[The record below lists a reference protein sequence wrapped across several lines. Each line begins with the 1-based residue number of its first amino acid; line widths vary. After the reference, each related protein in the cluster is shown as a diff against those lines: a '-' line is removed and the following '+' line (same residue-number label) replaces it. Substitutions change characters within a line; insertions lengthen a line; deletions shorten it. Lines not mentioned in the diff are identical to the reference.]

1 MVGYLAYSSYRLD
14 SLPCVNMSHS
24 LVRTRLA
31 CYNLI
36 MILVQNLKYL
46 FGAQDT
52 QRCCPD
58 LDNNLTARICNALA
72 TFFPK
77 DNISYVPSRRISL
90 HSLGHYWKG
99 SIWKIRKRYHQWTW
113 KLQWTSKFWLYWF
126 VRLPTFVTYLFSL
139 TRNEGIPQFTT
150 LVSVPLWIE
159 CDGKV

>member
-1 MVGYLAYSSYRLD
+1 
-14 SLPCVNMSHS
+14 MSHS

-77 DNISYVPSRRISL
+77 DNISYVPLENKPTLTWPLLERIDL
-90 HSLGHYWKG
+90 ED
-99 SIWKIRKRYHQWTW
+99 T
-113 KLQWTSKFWLYWF
+113 
-126 VRLPTFVTYLFSL
+126 
-139 TRNEGIPQFTT
+139 EE
-150 LVSVPLWIE
+150 VSPMDMETPMDI
-159 CDGKV
+159 